1 MAGAVAEVT
10 DVDFESEVLK
20 SSQPVLVDF
29 WAPWCGPC
37 RQLAPL
43 INQIAE
49 ENHGNLKVVK
59 VNTDDSPNASMKY
72 GITSIPTV
80 VFFKGGEEVNRYV
93 GIKPKSAYQAVIQ
106 DMQ

>member
-1 MAGAVAEVT
+1 MSGAVAEVN
-10 DVDFESEVLK
+10 DADFDAQVLA

-49 ENHGNLKVVK
+49 ENLGHLKVVK
-59 VNTDDSPNASMKY
+59 VNTDDSPNASIKY
-72 GITSIPTV
+72 GITGIPTV
-80 VFFKGGEEVNRYV
+80 IFFKDGEEVNRFV
-93 GIKPKSAYQAVIQ
+93 GIKPKSAYQSVI
-106 DMQ
+106 DENK